1 MKKILFLCL
10 IAIFAIT
17 SCTQN
22 EMAKQYG
29 GTAIVKLTP
38 GQKLINVTWKDQ
50 QLWYLTRKMNPSDSV
65 ESYIFK
71 EESSYGLVEGTVILK
86 ESK

>member
-1 MKKILFLCL
+1 MNKILFLSM
-10 IAIFAIT
+10 ISIFAMV

-22 EMAKQYG
+22 EMAKNYG
-29 GTAIVKLTP
+29 GTASINLP
-38 GQKLINVTWKDQ
+38 AGQKLVTITWKDQ
-50 QLWYLTRKMNPSDSV
+50 QLWYLTRKMNPSDSA

-71 EESSYGLVEGTVILK
+71 EESSYGIIEGSVILN